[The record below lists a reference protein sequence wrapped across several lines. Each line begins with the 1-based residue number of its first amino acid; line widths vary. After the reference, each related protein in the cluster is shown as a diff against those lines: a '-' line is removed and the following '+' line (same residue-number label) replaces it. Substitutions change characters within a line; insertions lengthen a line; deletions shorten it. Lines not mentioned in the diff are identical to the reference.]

1 MDDEDLSLSPE
12 ESGLLRSSHD
22 PTSIRRRL
30 RAVVISGALLAVV
43 LLVTS
48 PLIQSWEFL
57 LFFAVAYIGVST
69 WERIRC
75 ARTILAY
82 ESLVRK
88 ITERGDRS

>member
-12 ESGLLRSSHD
+12 ESALLRGSHD